1 MAVVTRQQ
9 RRPFHVVLYMRQRP
23 GRGPAKR
30 TRPAIPQIRDS
41 ADTCAWNA
49 SGSYWAYPI
58 WDRAATRSNLT
69 GVRPTRWRDWSQAG
83 HQLAPSGECCC
94 LARRGQG
101 QVRTGGAPPGPAN
114 LAARYPWC
122 WMAQVHAGGS
132 WLPRGGDAGVMDGTR
147 TEGFAQVS
155 VPDGYGRFMLG

>member
-83 HQLAPSGECCC
+83 HQLARLRVSAAALP
-94 LARRGQG
+94 
-101 QVRTGGAPPGPAN
+101 GAGK
-114 LAARYPWC
+114 ARYGLAGRLQARLTWRHDTRGAGWPRC
-122 WMAQVHAGGS
+122 MLAVPACREGGCGCDGRHAD
-132 WLPRGGDAGVMDGTR
+132 RGLCSGVG
-147 TEGFAQVS
+147 
-155 VPDGYGRFMLG
+155 P